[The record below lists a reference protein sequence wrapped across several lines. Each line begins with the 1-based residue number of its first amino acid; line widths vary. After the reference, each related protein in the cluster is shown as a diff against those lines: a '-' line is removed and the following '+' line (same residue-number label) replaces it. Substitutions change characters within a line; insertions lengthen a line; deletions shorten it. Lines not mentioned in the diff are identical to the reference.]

1 MEKPIESERD
11 FVIVDKWHILT
22 HADLLQPAKPP
33 IYLVKNLIRLPSL
46 ICFYGS
52 PGTLKTML
60 MLDLA
65 ISVASG
71 QPWLIPSPLSAGEAY
86 PTRQG
91 PVFILDQ
98 ESGINRLQERIGALC
113 RGRGVDSIPIH
124 AVSIPNPPFNA
135 YNLSHTNYL
144 ADRLKEVKAVFC
156 IVDSLCAVSG
166 GIEENSS
173 SMAVIMR
180 NLRLCSE
187 NSGATIVIVH
197 HPRKGSSTET
207 GGREGDRLRG
217 HGSIESELDLAVFV
231 DRKEGVI
238 TLKQTKE
245 RDDPW
250 PHLQVEWGFA
260 RAESGA
266 LLHGLFWG
274 NGIVQPKSKSP
285 KYVDILEKLPG
296 LLKGIGKEPSQNKL
310 CKMIEDAY
318 GYKKSQGKQIIELGV
333 KQGIL
338 IEEST
343 GDSSTSPKKYRTC

>member
-11 FVIVDKWHILT
+11 FVIADKWHILT

-33 IYLVKNLIRLPSL
+33 IYLVNNLIRLPSL

-71 QPWLIPSPLSAGEAY
+71 QNWLIPSPLSAGEAY
-86 PTRQG
+86 PTKQG

-98 ESGINRLQERIGALC
+98 ESGINRLRERIGALC

-124 AVSIPNPPFNA
+124 AVSIPRTPFNA

-144 ADRLKEVKAVFC
+144 ADQLKEVGAIFC
-156 IVDSLCAVSG
+156 IVDSLSAVSG
-166 GIEENSS
+166 IVEENSS
-173 SMAVIMR
+173 LMRVIMR

-187 NSGATIVIVH
+187 SSGACLAIIH
-197 HPRKGSSTET
+197 HPRKGTSTET

-217 HGSIESELDLAVFV
+217 HGSIEGELDLAVLV
-231 DRKEGVI
+231 ERRESVL
-238 TLKQTKE
+238 TLKQTKP
-245 RDDPW
+245 RDEPW
-250 PHLQVEWGFA
+250 PYLQVEWGFTP
-260 RAESGA
+260 AESGG
-266 LLHGLFWG
+266 LLQCWFWG

-296 LLKGIGKEPSQNKL
+296 LLKGLGKEPSQNML
-310 CKMIEDAY
+310 CKMIEDNY
-318 GYKKSQGKQIIELGV
+318 GYKKNQGKQIIELGV

-343 GDSSTSPKKYRTC
+343 GDSSTSPKRYRAC